1 MEIQD
6 LLGQEVGWWF
16 KNVFVHVE
24 SKKNVHVELHVGGRK
39 DQNVVHLVVEC
50 PLYGTVFLI
59 NYPHL
64 PPVDLYLIFE
74 KSNCENQVRRTE
86 FLASKK

>member
-24 SKKNVHVELHVGGRK
+24 SKKMSMLSYVGGRK

-74 KSNCENQVRRTE
+74 KSNCKNQVRRTG

>member
-24 SKKNVHVELHVGGRK
+24 SKKMSMLSYVGGRK
-39 DQNVVHLVVEC
+39 DQNVVHLVVEF
-50 PLYGTVFLI
+50 PLYGTVF
-59 NYPHL
+59 
-64 PPVDLYLIFE
+64 
-74 KSNCENQVRRTE
+74 
-86 FLASKK
+86 

>member
-1 MEIQD
+1 MEIQG

-16 KNVFVHVE
+16 KNVFVYVE
-24 SKKNVHVELHVGGRK
+24 SKKMSMLSYVGGRK

-59 NYPHL
+59 IYPHL
-64 PPVDLYLIFE
+64 
-74 KSNCENQVRRTE
+74 C
-86 FLASKK
+86 

>member
-24 SKKNVHVELHVGGRK
+24 SKKMSMLSYVGGRK

-59 NYPHL
+59 IYPHL

-74 KSNCENQVRRTE
+74 KSSCKNQV
-86 FLASKK
+86 